1 MSENSADE
9 SKSNTDQDAV
19 LEALKD
25 FVKATQK
32 IRTWAQGFD
41 DNMPEFKFSGPWP
54 QHGLIDEECK
64 KLRAAYAK
72 HADVLA
78 TISQPKLNQQ
88 GNHHD

>member
-1 MSENSADE
+1 MSENSSDE
-9 SKSNTDQDAV
+9 TKPITEHDAA

-32 IRTWAQGFD
+32 IRTWGQGFD
-41 DNMPEFKFSGPWP
+41 DNVPEFKFSGPWP

-64 KLRAAYAK
+64 KLRAVYTK

-78 TISQPKLNQQ
+78 ALSKPKS
-88 GNHHD
+88 